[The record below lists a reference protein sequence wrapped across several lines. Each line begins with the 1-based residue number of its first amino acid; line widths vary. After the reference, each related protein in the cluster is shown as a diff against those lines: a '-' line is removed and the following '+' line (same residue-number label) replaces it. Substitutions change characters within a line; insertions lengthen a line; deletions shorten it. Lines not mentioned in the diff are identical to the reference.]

1 MSRNWRFV
9 ILCVCLILLF
19 IAGLTVT
26 FYPVLS
32 DWIFSISLHNEIRS
46 YNSKVNVLSTNEH
59 DDKMKDAEIFNEMLL
74 ENSLEKNNAL
84 IENTNYNNLLSI
96 DNSGIMGYLVIDKIN
111 VNVPIY
117 HGSGK
122 YILQK
127 GVGHYEGSSLPIM
140 GDSVHAVLVGHTGLP
155 SAKIISDLDKMVVG
169 DSFKIVILNKVYEY
183 EVNQIKV
190 VRPDD
195 LSDLEIIRGKQYATI
210 ITCTPYGVNSH
221 RLLVRGECKMINDT
235 NDEMSNTRAKFDVW
249 PYVVI
254 IFIIFLILIVR
265 AGM

>member
-9 ILCVCLILLF
+9 ILYVCLILLF
-19 IAGLTVT
+19 IVGLIVAV
-26 FYPVLS
+26 YPVLS
-32 DWIFSISLHNEIRS
+32 NWIFSISLHNEILN

-59 DDKMKDAEIFNEMLL
+59 DDKMRDAEIFNEMLL

-96 DNSGIMGYLVIDKIN
+96 DNSGIMGYLVIDKID

-122 YILQK
+122 YVLQK

-183 EVNQIKV
+183 EVNQVKV

-195 LSDLEIIRGKQYATI
+195 LSDLEIVRGKQYATI
-210 ITCTPYGVNSH
+210 VTCTPHGVNSH
-221 RLLVRGECKMINDT
+221 RLLVRGEYKMINDVS
-235 NDEMSNTRAKFDVW
+235 NDERDARVRFDVW
-249 PYVVI
+249 PYIGI
-254 IFIIFLILIVR
+254 IFIIFFILIVK
-265 AGM
+265 AGI